1 LSEIEKSEL
10 EKTLDSFKD
19 GRIDSA
25 LGEYLKGTKTD
36 ELFAQFSLF
45 LDSME
50 TFDEVDFA
58 DEINKR

>member
-1 LSEIEKSEL
+1 LAYDALLERGEVARLIEIILTRKC
-10 EKTLDSFKD
+10 K
-19 GRIDSA
+19 
-25 LGEYLKGTKTD
+25 D

-58 DEINKR
+58 EEINKR